1 MVYAYERHSRCHS
14 RISHCPADK
23 FALLF
28 KRRLE
33 SLFVERIDQNEQ
45 LFARYMNDRDFQK
58 VVSEWLGSEVYQRL
72 SKGEG

>member
-1 MVYAYERHSRCHS
+1 MNS
-14 RISHCPADK
+14 ADK

-28 KRRLE
+28 KRLLE
-33 SLFVERIDQNEQ
+33 SLFIERMDQNEM